1 MYQKCCFVDLPQ
13 ANVFVHGSCYLCT
26 LHHPHYVQSN
36 SPAYMIHFYQLR
48 SAVSSICMLFYKD
61 TSIVHAFGRSSH
73 LDKTVLYLCHFKA
86 SGSYS
91 ISVCGFVLLFDFSS
105 VAGKRSYLD
114 RFTVLAEKHMVS
126 TLLNYQFKYIS
137 Q

>member
-1 MYQKCCFVDLPQ
+1 MRYLDVSECCFVDLPQ
-13 ANVFVHGSCYLCT
+13 ANVFVHGSCYL
-26 LHHPHYVQSN
+26 
-36 SPAYMIHFYQLR
+36 YMIHFYQLR

-61 TSIVHAFGRSSH
+61 TSIAHAFGRSSH

-114 RFTVLAEKHMVS
+114 RFTVLAEKHIIS
-126 TLLNYQFKYIS
+126 TLLNYEFKYIS